1 MLQFYLAA
9 LETDEQKMKLE
20 LIYSSYYQMMLKVAT
35 QIIRDPDL
43 AEDAVHETFLQI
55 LNEIDHIRIDDKKQ
69 LKSYL
74 FLITRERTIDFLRRW
89 ERRKDKTSFYDALP
103 LEDSCCEPEDIAI
116 TNLQLEN
123 AIREL
128 SQMPEVYKRALT
140 LRVKGYSTREIAEIM
155 NCSEAN
161 VKNRIH
167 RARAVLLKH
176 FYIK

>member
-9 LETDEQKMKLE
+9 LETETQKIKFE
-20 LIYSSYYQMMLKVAT
+20 RIYSSYYPMMLKIAT
-35 QIIRDPDL
+35 QIIRDRDL

-55 LNEIDHIRIDDKKQ
+55 LDEIDYIRVDNKKQ

-74 FLITRERTIDFLRRW
+74 GIITRERTIDFLRRW
-89 ERRKDKTSFYDALP
+89 ERRKDKRDYYDHLP
-103 LEDSCCEPEDIAI
+103 IDDTCLEPENVAI

-128 SQMPEVYKRALT
+128 SHMPEIYKRALT
-140 LRVKGYSTREIAEIM
+140 LRVKGYSIREIADIM
-155 NCSEAN
+155 HCSEAN

-167 RARAVLLKH
+167 RARAALLKH
-176 FYIK
+176 FK

>member
-1 MLQFYLAA
+1 
-9 LETDEQKMKLE
+9 
-20 LIYSSYYQMMLKVAT
+20 MMLKIAT

-43 AEDAVHETFLQI
+43 AEDAVHETFFQI
-55 LNEIDHIRIDDKKQ
+55 LDEIDYIRVDDKKQ

-74 FLITRERTIDFLRRW
+74 GIITRERTIDFLRRW
-89 ERRKDKTSFYDALP
+89 ERRKDKRDYYDHL
-103 LEDSCCEPEDIAI
+103 LIDDTCSEPENVAI

-128 SQMPEVYKRALT
+128 SQMPEIYKRALT
-140 LRVKGYSTREIAEIM
+140 LRVKGYSIREIADIM
-155 NCSEAN
+155 HCSEAN

-176 FYIK
+176 FN

>member
-9 LETDEQKMKLE
+9 LETEAQKIKFE
-20 LIYSSYYQMMLKVAT
+20 RIYSSYYQMMLKIAT

-55 LNEIDHIRIDDKKQ
+55 LDEIDHIRVDDKKQ

-74 FLITRERTIDFLRRW
+74 CIITRERTIDYLCRW
-89 ERRKDKTSFYDALP
+89 ERRKDKSDYYDHLP
-103 LEDSCCEPEDIAI
+103 IDDTFSEPENVAI

-128 SQMPEVYKRALT
+128 SQMPEIYKRALT
-140 LRVKGYSTREIAEIM
+140 LRVNGYTTREIADM
-155 NCSEAN
+155 MHCSEAN

-176 FYIK
+176 FN